1 MSGELQH
8 YSDEVWDRFFD
19 FVLACDKGLSRDE
32 VQAEL
37 KRKGI
42 DTAAA
47 FARVKE
53 ALEAVKA
60 REALAHA
67 KIARSSSL
75 AKLRPV
81 KAAPGQSLRSTLQ
94 ELIGQLTGQQQAAYF
109 HKLEKAATDNDLQSL
124 LEDLHHLENFNMGS
138 EHGGE

>member
-1 MSGELQH
+1 MSGELRH

-32 VQAEL
+32 IRAEL
-37 KRKGI
+37 KRRGI
-42 DTAAA
+42 DAAPA

-60 REALAHA
+60 REALQHA
-67 KIARSSSL
+67 KIARSSAL

-81 KAAPGQSLRSTLQ
+81 SAAPGQSLRSTLQ
-94 ELIGQLTGQQQAAYF
+94 ELIGRLTGQQQAAYF

-124 LEDLHHLENFNMGS
+124 LEDLHRLEDFDS
-138 EHGGE
+138 DSQHGGE